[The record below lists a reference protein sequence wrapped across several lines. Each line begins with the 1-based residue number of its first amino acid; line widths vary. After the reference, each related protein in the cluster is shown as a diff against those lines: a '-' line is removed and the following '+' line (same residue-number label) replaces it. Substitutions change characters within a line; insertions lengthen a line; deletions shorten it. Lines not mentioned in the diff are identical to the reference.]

1 MCPTYTSAVLDPR
14 ITYEGLKLDFANNPR
29 LLADLERSK
38 ELLEE
43 FYDNNYAMSPV
54 HSENFDD
61 SHLIDPHMLD
71 FTSHYSSIDA
81 EVVNELEEYFKTK
94 RKDFKKCNPLRWRR
108 SQHKD
113 WPNLYCLACDI
124 LCIPGL

>member
-14 ITYEGLKLDFANNPR
+14 ITYKGLKLDFANNPG
-29 LLADLERSK
+29 LLTDLERSK

-43 FYDNNYAMSPV
+43 FYDNNYAMSSM

-61 SHLIDPHMLD
+61 SHPIDHHMLD
-71 FTSHYSSIDA
+71 FTSRYSSIDA

-94 RKDFKKCNPLRWRR
+94 HKDFKKCNSLRWQR
-108 SQHKD
+108 SQCKD
-113 WPNLYCLACDI
+113 WPNLYCLIYDI
-124 LCIPGL
+124 LYISGL

>member
-14 ITYEGLKLDFANNPR
+14 ITYEGLKLNFANDPG

-43 FYDNNYAMSPV
+43 FYNNNYAASPV
-54 HSENFDD
+54 RSENFDD
-61 SHLIDPHMLD
+61 SYLIDPHMSD
-71 FTSHYSSIDA
+71 FTSCYSSINA
-81 EVVNELEEYFKTK
+81 EVVNKLEEYFKT
-94 RKDFKKCNPLRWRR
+94 RCKDFKKCNPLRWQR

-113 WPNLYCLACDI
+113 WSNLYCLTYDI
-124 LCIPGL
+124 LYIPGL

>member
-14 ITYEGLKLDFANNPR
+14 ITYEGLKLDFANDPG
-29 LLADLERSK
+29 LLADLKRSK

-54 HSENFDD
+54 RSENFDD
-61 SHLIDPHMLD
+61 SHPIDPHMSD
-71 FTSHYSSIDA
+71 FTSRYSSINA
-81 EVVNELEEYFKTK
+81 EVVNKLEEYFKTK
-94 RKDFKKCNPLRWRR
+94 LKDFKKCNPLRWRR
-108 SQHKD
+108 SQHED
-113 WPNLYCLACDI
+113 WPNLYHLACDI

>member
-1 MCPTYTSAVLDPR
+1 M
-14 ITYEGLKLDFANNPR
+14 YEGLKLDFANDPG

-43 FYDNNYAMSPV
+43 FYDNNYATSPV

-61 SHLIDPHMLD
+61 SYPIDPHILD

-94 RKDFKKCNPLRWRR
+94 HKDFKKCNPLRWQR
-108 SQHKD
+108 SQCKD
-113 WPNLYCLACDI
+113 WPNLYHLACDI